1 MECLQIESLVP
12 ELNPRAG
19 QSHPIMIVA
28 SDQQKYFLKRQM
40 VRFKNPKSNTAFWIN
55 ENAVFFQES
64 LVSQIAR
71 RLKILTPDTA
81 IIHID
86 KQTLSLMSELQF
98 TYHISEGYYFA
109 TKMISDNDSNV
120 TRLANT
126 LLLQLKA
133 GIPYAATQWNA
144 LMKKIVNIND
154 VPKIIGLD
162 LFTLNYDRFSNIGNI
177 LLQKAG
183 NNRYLIA
190 IDFGHCF
197 ASPCWVDPASTTDY
211 TAKLQILHQNL
222 INFSD
227 PIEVRMLAY
236 QIVCKYNVLEGNNR
250 IDLGLIFDSLVKLL
264 DFTAGNPF
272 TDIVDAIESISEP
285 ELVAMLQATPDEWII
300 TPGTQQQEYKEFL
313 LRQRFM
319 VRPIINELAD
329 AKQFPTIQGR
339 EELSWPAELNTNI
352 Q

>member
-12 ELNPRAG
+12 ELNPKAG

-40 VRFKNPKSNTAFWIN
+40 VRFENKKNNAAVWIN

-71 RLKILTPDTA
+71 RLKIPTPETA

-86 KQTLSLMSELQF
+86 KLTLKAMTELQF
-98 TYHISEGYYFA
+98 KYHISEGYYFA
-109 TKMISDNDSNV
+109 TKMISDNDSDV
-120 TRLANT
+120 TRLANN
-126 LLLQLKA
+126 LLLERKA
-133 GIPYAATQWNA
+133 KIPYAATQWNA
-144 LMKKIVNIND
+144 LMKKIINTD
-154 VPKIIGLD
+154 DIPKIIGLD
-162 LFTLNYDRFSNIGNI
+162 LFTLNYDRFSNIGNV

-183 NNRYLIA
+183 INRYLIA

-197 ASPCWVDPASTTDY
+197 ASPCWADPNSPADY
-211 TAKLQILHQNL
+211 TKKLEILHQNL
-222 INFSD
+222 IDFSK
-227 PIEVRMLAY
+227 PIEVRMLAHN
-236 QIVCKYNVLEGNNR
+236 IVSQYNVLEGNNR
-250 IDLGLIFDSLVKLL
+250 IYLGLIFDSLVKLL

-272 TDIVDAIESISEP
+272 TDIVDAIESISDP

-329 AKQFPTIQGR
+329 AKQFPTIHGR
-339 EELSWPAELNTNI
+339 EELSWPTELNTNI